1 MILLL
6 FEAISSNWSR
16 YANKLLPLKFL
27 MQRRRNK
34 EKLYFRF
41 WWFYLSVNSLV
52 FVSIGKIYQ
61 THETLFYR
69 LSKYFEFR
77 QKYSAAR
84 RIFNSL
90 LGVWISRWNTL
101 VFDLLLEQLISIHQ
115 CYDQPILHD
124 LFESGEFAFRCDH
137 VSHENLVLP
146 CRAIRLLE
154 LCL

>member
-1 MILLL
+1 MGKFWFCYYLKQYHQ
-6 FEAISSNWSR
+6 NWSR
-16 YANKLLPLKFL
+16 YTSKLLLSKLL

-34 EKLYFRF
+34 ENLYFRF

-90 LGVWISRWNTL
+90 LGVWIFRWNT
-101 VFDLLLEQLISIHQ
+101 VSRVWYTLLTRLYELSFVQGELPFGQRELRISA
-115 CYDQPILHD
+115 
-124 LFESGEFAFRCDH
+124 S
-137 VSHENLVLP
+137 
-146 CRAIRLLE
+146 
-154 LCL
+154 